1 MDARARLLS
10 SLNQLVRFLIGR
22 KTKEKKIISAND
34 FEIVL
39 ELQNVIFLSFVC
51 LGN

>member
-1 MDARARLLS
+1 MQDISQS
-10 SLNQLVRFLIGR
+10 SLNQLVRFFIG
-22 KTKEKKIISAND
+22 KEKIIISAND